1 MRRSRRGNYLVPA
14 AIAFPVVFGFSA
26 LAIDSSRVVQAQVEL
41 EASSD
46 AVAHAALVSIRNG
59 ALGDVTEGQLQQF
72 YGLNSIDGRSVV
84 ERNMD
89 VEPGNWNFV
98 TQTFTPYTWDD
109 IGYAPVNAVRA
120 TGSRKG
126 SADALPMYLSPFM
139 GVEMMDIQTHQ
150 ASIAAYQTTD
160 LMVVLDVTPSFVAE
174 MAEAKEASLAM
185 LQYMNQN
192 NIEGS
197 RIGMVTFTGGAEV
210 FSNFYDPVAEYEILY
225 SQWEGTDSTPPN
237 LPDTDCSKDLDASGQ
252 WIVGS
257 WNCYGPSFVSD
268 GSSGEYSDP
277 VPVQNTNFK
286 LKRGIAPCSVRE
298 WANESD
304 GYDPNGYIFKR
315 YGRHGFKFK
324 SEDVVPCG
332 KGGGGTNPGAGLDV
346 ALDEMLLHA
355 GDSSHWEM
363 MLITD
368 GEPYYDNTGFNSH
381 HTYPRWDMR
390 GHAGSHLGVQAY
402 TKDMAEEACSK
413 GIDVNAIFF
422 SKDAETI
429 SGRPYS
435 VYGEW
440 LDENVVC
447 DRPGSHFSETV
458 DIEKLDDLMTEIV
471 STLPIILVQ

>member
-14 AIAFPVVFGFSA
+14 AFAFPVVFGFSA
-26 LAIDSSRVVQAQVEL
+26 LAIDNARVVNAQMEL

-59 ALGDVTEGQLQQF
+59 ALGETAEGQLQQF
-72 YGLNSIDGRSVV
+72 FGENQIDGRTVV

-89 VEPGNWNFV
+89 VEPGHWNFV
-98 TQTFTPYTWDD
+98 TKTFTPYTWDD

-120 TGSRKG
+120 AGSRQG

-160 LMVVLDVTPSFVAE
+160 LMVVLDVTASFVRE
-174 MAEAKEASLAM
+174 MAQAKEASLAM
-185 LQYMNQN
+185 LHYMNQN

-210 FSNFYDPVAEYEILY
+210 MSTLYDPVAEFETIY
-225 SQWEGTDSTPPN
+225 SKWEGTEDTPPD
-237 LPDTDCSKDLDASGQ
+237 LPDTYCSKDLDSLGE

-257 WNCYGPSFVSD
+257 WNCHGPSFVND
-268 GSSGEYSDP
+268 GSSGTANDP
-277 VPVQNTNFK
+277 VPVQNTDFK
-286 LKRGIAPCSVRE
+286 VKRGIAPCSVRE
-298 WANESD
+298 WAPESD
-304 GYDPNGYIFKR
+304 GYDPYGNIFKR
-315 YGRHGFKFK
+315 YGGNMGQHKYK

-332 KGGGGTNPGAGLDV
+332 IGGGGTNPGAGLDA
-346 ALDEMLLHA
+346 ALDEMLVYG

-368 GEPYYDNTGFNSH
+368 GEPYYDNNFNE
-381 HTYPRWDMR
+381 HTYPRWDMQ
-390 GHAGSHLGVQAY
+390 GHSQNKEGIKSF
-402 TKDMAEEACSK
+402 TKAMADEACSK
-413 GIDVNAIFF
+413 RIDVNAIFY
-422 SKDAETI
+422 SEDAQSN
-429 SGRPYS
+429 SGQPYS
-435 VYGEW
+435 VFGEW

-447 DRPGSHFSETV
+447 DRPGSHFAETV
-458 DIEKLDDLMTEIV
+458 DIERLDDLMKEIV